1 MKQSYLILLNLI
13 AIFEIMAIKTN
24 YVLVEIVKEQVKNSI
39 VVLCNL
45 IILVLFIYHMLQ
57 IVSHFL
63 II

>member
-1 MKQSYLILLNLI
+1 MKQPYLILLNLI